1 MQGNRAMSESGKPRI
16 LVADD
21 VDAMRQTTL
30 LFLRLEGYEPFGA
43 GSGRT
48 AIDLM
53 EQDDFDLALLD
64 IGMPVVDG
72 IGVVEHMKSKERLR
86 DIPVIMITGSMDASH
101 VLRCKTLGVTDYMVK
116 PYKFADLLKRIQMTL
131 GRKTAG

>member
-1 MQGNRAMSESGKPRI
+1 MSATRKPKI

-30 LFLRLEGYEPFGA
+30 LFLKLEGYEPFGA
-43 GSGRT
+43 GSGRS
-48 AIDLM
+48 AIELM
-53 EQDDFDLALLD
+53 EQEDFDLALLD

-116 PYKFADLLKRIQMTL
+116 PYKFADLLKRIQASL
-131 GRKTAG
+131 GRNPSG

>member
-1 MQGNRAMSESGKPRI
+1 MSGSDKPKI

-21 VDAMRQTTL
+21 VDAMRETTL
-30 LFLRLEGYEPFGA
+30 LFLRLEGYEPCGA
-43 GSGRT
+43 GSGRM
-48 AIDLM
+48 AIELM
-53 EQDDFDLALLD
+53 EQDDFDVALLD

-86 DIPVIMITGSMDASH
+86 NVPIIMTTGSMDASH

-116 PYKFADLLKRIQMTL
+116 PYKFADLLKRIQSTL
-131 GRKTAG
+131 GRHAAG